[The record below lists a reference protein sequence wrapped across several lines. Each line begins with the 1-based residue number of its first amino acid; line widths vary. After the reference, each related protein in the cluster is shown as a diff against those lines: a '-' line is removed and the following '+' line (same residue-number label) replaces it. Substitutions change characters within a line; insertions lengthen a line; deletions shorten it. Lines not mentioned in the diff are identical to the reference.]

1 MCYDLHSNVRIPP
14 HALQCVRPTAC
25 VPLGTFHDMARN
37 ACVRL
42 RALHVRSNECIR
54 RHAFHN
60 LGWSWCDQRLYVPQ
74 TRVPRCVRSTKLLS
88 NARVPLHMF
97 QCTRSIARSLVHAI
111 QCTRYNAREAL
122 KSTRYN
128 ARAPVY
134 DLQSTRYNARAPV
147 YNLQCTR
154 YNVSLLQCNYVISL

>member
-1 MCYDLHSNVRIPP
+1 MQWKSLRHVLRQGVASVRAQR
-14 HALQCVRPTAC
+14 HGHGVATVFTLQFRYTTLGNSCSITCNYTAIELLC
-25 VPLGTFHDMARN
+25 TR
-37 ACVRL
+37 
-42 RALHVRSNECIR
+42 RAPVQL
-54 RHAFHN
+54 
-60 LGWSWCDQRLYVPQ
+60 
-74 TRVPRCVRSTKLLS
+74 
-88 NARVPLHMF
+88 F

-111 QCTRYNAREAL
+111 QCTRYNARELSGKMHAL

-154 YNVSLLQCNYVISL
+154 YNVSQLQCNYVISL